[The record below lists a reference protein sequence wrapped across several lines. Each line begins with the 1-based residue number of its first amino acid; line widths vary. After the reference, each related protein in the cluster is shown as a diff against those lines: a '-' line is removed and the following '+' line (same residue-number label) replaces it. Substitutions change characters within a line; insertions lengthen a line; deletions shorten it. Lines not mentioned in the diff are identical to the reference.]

1 MTDVVVM
8 GTSTVTADSEK
19 MLFSM
24 TVTRTSLVIG
34 ASGTAEIVLFSVF
47 VSAIVVG
54 LTTSLVS
61 MTVWIFLTVTGV
73 VSSITLVVV

>member
-1 MTDVVVM
+1 
-8 GTSTVTADSEK
+8 

-24 TVTRTSLVIG
+24 TVTRTSLVIS
-34 ASGTAEIVLFSVF
+34 ASGTAVVLFSVF

-61 MTVWIFLTVTGV
+61 TTVWIFLTVTGV